1 MTVVPGH
8 LTRVYGASVARFE
21 PLFEGAVEVE
31 VRAHDGMQRRRTV
44 TTDGLS
50 VIVDGVPVELAV
62 EVSAKDQVG
71 TAAVAISTV
80 ARDIVDNRRRPP
92 LEVVSRLPRP
102 LVEGTR
108 LRAIIA
114 SGSRFGADA
123 DVIVESAGDRVV
135 QVVTLRLLTWAEA
148 NVVDD
153 RGWNAFLTTVGSPD
167 EVLDTQR
174 VTDAARP
181 TVAELGNLPILVS
194 KQHYD
199 HPPRFVG
206 LMDVDGR
213 LTFTSTTGR
222 ESPEYMADPSNREIW
237 GINSYLQDFPW
248 VESFITTAAPGDD
261 AVFTDQSGDFA
272 WE

>member
-1 MTVVPGH
+1 MTVVSDH
-8 LTRVYGASVARFE
+8 LARVYGASVARFE

-31 VRAHDGMQRRRTV
+31 VRAHDGIQRRRTV
-44 TTDGLS
+44 TTEGLS

-62 EVSAKDQVG
+62 EVAAEDQVG
-71 TAAVAISTV
+71 AAAVAISIV
-80 ARDIVDNRRRPP
+80 AGDIVGNRRRPP
-92 LEVVSRLPRP
+92 LEVVSRFPRP
-102 LVEGTR
+102 LVQGTR
-108 LRAIIA
+108 LRAILA

-123 DVIVESAGDRVV
+123 DVIVDSPGDRVV
-135 QVVTLRLLTWAEA
+135 KVVTLRLLTWAEA

-153 RGWNAFLTTVGSPD
+153 RGWEAFLTTVGGVD
-167 EVLDTQR
+167 HVLDTQR
-174 VTDAARP
+174 VADATHP

-194 KQHYD
+194 KLHYE

-248 VESFITTAAPGDD
+248 TESFITSAAPGED
-261 AVFTDQSGDFA
+261 AVFTDQSGLFTWD
-272 WE
+272 